1 MLGAANSNTTIMPA
15 PGSGS
20 GEVTVS
26 GAVRL
31 QPAWTPAQPLPGQQL
46 GAGVALIKTALPA
59 TVKLEVLEAF
69 ANATTRLVAARYPN
83 GNPELDQS
91 NYQLHAA
98 AWLPARDFG
107 VAALHADSNYTRP
120 GSFGKY
126 SVGVGGPA
134 ANFAGNLSYW
144 AQPHPGGGGASTYS
158 IMSGVAVHTGPGQV
172 PALRQG
178 GAGGGYVFMMQTGSW
193 GSWVFSIGNS
203 TINPG
208 TNTTN
213 LTFAA
218 GGFQEAR
225 GTGSPSRGGGSFYLS
240 HLRELLD
247 TVGEFWHDTEQ
258 QELYLAVPRQTSTS
272 TSTSMQAAAVGPR
285 ELFLPQVHEIFRLE
299 GTKAAPVVGA
309 ALGSSHLLLGMQTP
323 FPGPRKQSKS
333 PVRFH

>member
-1 MLGAANSNTTIMPA
+1 M
-15 PGSGS
+15 
-20 GEVTVS
+20 
-26 GAVRL
+26 
-31 QPAWTPAQPLPGQQL
+31 
-46 GAGVALIKTALPA
+46 
-59 TVKLEVLEAF
+59 
-69 ANATTRLVAARYPN
+69 
-83 GNPELDQS
+83 
-91 NYQLHAA
+91 
-98 AWLPARDFG
+98 
-107 VAALHADSNYTRP
+107 
-120 GSFGKY
+120 
-126 SVGVGGPA
+126 
-134 ANFAGNLSYW
+134 
-144 AQPHPGGGGASTYS
+144 
-158 IMSGVAVHTGPGQV
+158 
-172 PALRQG
+172 
-178 GAGGGYVFMMQTGSW
+178 FMMQTGSW